1 LNRYYRGAVGALVVF
16 DISKATSFENLDK
29 WLGEL
34 NEHADPHCCI
44 MIVGNKVDLKHLR
57 EVTSDEGRTLAG
69 LLLFKL

>member
-1 LNRYYRGAVGALVVF
+1 VGALVVF